1 MAKLLS
7 GLLCFLLLFSTGSMA
22 ANELTELLTGAP
34 KEEISDKVISK
45 DSTPQD
51 DKEIR
56 KRIRDIFTELDNL
69 KAVEVAVSKGVVT
82 LTGEIDGT
90 DIGKRAVQYARQV
103 EGVVEVENQLTITRS
118 IERRVNTALER
129 LEKTGTHLL
138 NSLPLFLLATLL
150 VIIFWII
157 GRWVGNRQS
166 FYQRFTPNAF
176 IATLVSQL
184 VRVMIV
190 VTGIILALT
199 LLDATSLIGTVLGAA
214 GIVGLAIGFAIRD
227 TVENYIASIL
237 LSLRNPFEPD
247 DQVQI
252 EGYEGSVIRLTSR
265 ATVLMTADG
274 NHVRIPNSTVF
285 KGVITN
291 YTRNP
296 KRRLEFAVY
305 VGSAHDLLDIQSE
318 IVDVLTNIEGVLPE
332 PPPSTALREL
342 VNDTA
347 LLPQAA
353 VGTSLSELANRLVI
367 VDVYAWVNQRKY
379 GFTKVRSEAIRQVQ
393 SLLNGEAKGAVMIPE
408 AQDLSVEHHLDKQL
422 AEDRQE
428 DTVEN
433 LLNKDTAAEI

>member
-1 MAKLLS
+1 MRKLLS
-7 GLLCFLLLFSTGSMA
+7 GLFFALLLLSASSIT
-22 ANELTELLTGAP
+22 ANELTELLTGEA

-45 DSTPQD
+45 DNTPQD
-51 DKEIR
+51 DREIR
-56 KRIRDIFTELDNL
+56 NRIREIFTELDNL
-69 KAVEVAVSKGVVT
+69 TSVKVAVSKGVVT
-82 LTGEIDGT
+82 LTGEIDT
-90 DIGKRAVQYARQV
+90 ADIGKRAVQYARQV
-103 EGVVEVENQLTITRS
+103 EGVVEVTNKLTITRN

-138 NSLPLFLLATLL
+138 NSLPVFLLATLL
-150 VIIFWII
+150 IVIFWII
-157 GRWVGNRQS
+157 GRWVGKRQS

-184 VRVMIV
+184 VRVFIV

-237 LSLRNPFEPD
+237 LSLRNPFEPND
-247 DQVQI
+247 WIHI
-252 EGYEGSVIRLTSR
+252 EGHEGSVIRLTSR

-296 KRRLEFAVY
+296 KRRLTFAVH
-305 VGSAHDLLDIQSE
+305 VGSQHNLLDIQAD
-318 IVDVLTNIEGVLPE
+318 IVTVLMNIEGILPE

-342 VNDTA
+342 MNDVVMPTS
-347 LLPQAA
+347 A
-353 VGTSLSELANRLVI
+353 VGTTLSELTNRLVI
-367 VDVYAWVNQRKY
+367 IDVYAWVDQRKH

-393 SLLNGEAKGAVMIPE
+393 STLNGEVKGTVKIPDV
-408 AQDLSVEHHLDKQL
+408 QDLSVEHHIDKQL
-422 AEDRQE
+422 EEDREE
-428 DTVEN
+428 DVVEN
-433 LLNKDTAAEI
+433 LLSKETAQEI